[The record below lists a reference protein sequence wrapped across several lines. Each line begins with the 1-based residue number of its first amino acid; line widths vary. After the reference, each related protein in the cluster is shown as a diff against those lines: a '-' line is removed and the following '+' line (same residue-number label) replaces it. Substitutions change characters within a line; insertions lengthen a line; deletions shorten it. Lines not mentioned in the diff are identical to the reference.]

1 MNFRFFMH
9 ILWDRMILGYFFYI
23 PFFQLQTAVAEM
35 EKALGTPSHVM
46 IYKQYWDYYF
56 KAPALLEKL
65 KLEQSIMVAQDTSR
79 REGAVSATPSNATLD
94 TDRSGSVQTGQSF
107 AAQYHLGNS
116 VGEDSSIRAE
126 LEQYISYSKEQTNKY
141 ESTSVL
147 LDRSTPMMFSQ
158 SLTCARMSAG
168 GLLVKVEP
176 RIPQQGHS
184 LAAILRNTKESQELE
199 MFPGPLKPGVTYKR
213 MMSSISVRG
222 RWPPVRVEGTWRSR
236 RAHPVVGHV
245 GSTSQAEG
253 AGGGQ

>member
-1 MNFRFFMH
+1 MH

-35 EKALGTPSHVM
+35 EKALGTLSHVM

-65 KLEQSIMVAQDTSR
+65 NMEQPIMVAQNTSR
-79 REGAVSATPSNATLD
+79 REGAVSATPSNAILD

-116 VGEDSSIRAE
+116 VREDSSIRAE

-176 RIPQQGHS
+176 RIPQQGQRATVEVHS

-199 MFPGPLKPGVTYKR
+199 MFTGPLKPGVTYKR
-213 MMSSISVRG
+213 KMSSSSVRG
-222 RWPPVRVEGTWRSR
+222 RWL
-236 RAHPVVGHV
+236 
-245 GSTSQAEG
+245 
-253 AGGGQ
+253 